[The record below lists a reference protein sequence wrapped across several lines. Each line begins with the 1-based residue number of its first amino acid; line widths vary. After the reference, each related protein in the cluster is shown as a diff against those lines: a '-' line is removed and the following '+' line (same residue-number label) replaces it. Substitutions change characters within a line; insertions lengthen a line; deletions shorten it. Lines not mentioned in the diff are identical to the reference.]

1 IARELWTAILKTFGG
16 NETTKKTK
24 KNLLKQQYGNFK
36 AEGLETL
43 EQTFNRLQVIIGQ
56 LQFIDVSYDGPMIP
70 PTSSPLSKEV
80 ERKTEATKDKVQSTS
95 SESTAYVQPSVVQIL
110 ISKPKV
116 VLKPNLKPPTPY
128 PSRLNNQKIQE
139 KTNNQ
144 MMKFLQIFQ
153 RLHFDISFADALLYM
168 PKFASTFKSLLN
180 PDKFLIPC
188 DFSKLEECL
197 ALADV
202 GASINLMPLSV
213 WKKLSLP
220 KLTPTRMTL
229 ELASRSRPFLRMAR
243 ALIDAHDEEL
253 TLRVNDKAI
262 MFKVEHI
269 SRYSHNYYEESVNQI
284 NVINV
289 ACKEYAQKVIGFSDS
304 STSGNPTSLNPII
317 ATSSP
322 SFTPFEGSDFV
333 LEEIETFLCT
343 PDELS
348 TLDDDFNLEGDIALI
363 EKLLNEDL
371 SPNLPPMKNE
381 DLKQVEVTKL
391 PIIIS

>member
-1 IARELWTAILKTFGG
+1 MKTNDANMRAMKNQISNMKIELKIEFKTTMMNQNNELKNMISSFFRMHNPTGSGSLFSNTIANPRGDLKVI
-16 NETTKKTK
+16 TT
-24 KNLLKQQYGNFK
+24 
-36 AEGLETL
+36 
-43 EQTFNRLQVIIGQ
+43 RS
-56 LQFIDVSYDGPMIP
+56 DVSYDGPMIP

-95 SESTAYVQPSVVQIL
+95 SESTAYVQPPVVQIL

-153 RLHFDISFADALLYM
+153 RLHFDISFADALLHM
-168 PKFASTFKSLLN
+168 PKFASTFKSLLT
-180 PDKFLIPC
+180 
-188 DFSKLEECL
+188 
-197 ALADV
+197 LADL

-229 ELASRSRPFLRMAR
+229 ELASRSRPFLRTAR

-284 NVINV
+284 NVIDV
-289 ACKEYAQKVIGFSDS
+289 ACKEYAQEVIGFSDS

-348 TLDDDFNLEGDIALI
+348 T
-363 EKLLNEDL
+363 
-371 SPNLPPMKNE
+371 
-381 DLKQVEVTKL
+381 
-391 PIIIS
+391 